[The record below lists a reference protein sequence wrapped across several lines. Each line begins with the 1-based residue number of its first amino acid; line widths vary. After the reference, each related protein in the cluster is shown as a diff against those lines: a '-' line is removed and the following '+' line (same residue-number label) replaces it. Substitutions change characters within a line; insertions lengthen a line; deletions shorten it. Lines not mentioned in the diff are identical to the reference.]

1 MSDNFSEGRVDL
13 RTRRTEHH
21 LREALVELMLQRGY
35 EPVTVVEICER
46 AMVHRTTFYKHYDG
60 KLELLDD
67 VLDSRLFELLGPD
80 LPAIGHD
87 GRAGTHDAARL
98 LLRMTGTIE
107 ADRRF
112 FELLARPDAGN
123 LVPRLTDAL
132 RRRLLETPTG
142 RRAAADDGERAELR
156 AHLHAALIVNAI
168 VWWMRRPDQLSPAQ
182 VAEVLTAE
190 LAR

>member
-1 MSDNFSEGRVDL
+1 MSNNSGSRVDL
-13 RTRRTEHH
+13 RTRRTEQH
-21 LREALVELMLQRGY
+21 LREALVELMAQRGY

-67 VLDSRLFELLGPD
+67 VIDSRLLELLGRD

-87 GRAGTHDAARL
+87 GRAGRGEAAQL
-98 LLRMTGTIE
+98 LLRMVGRIE
-107 ADRRF
+107 ADREF
-112 FELLARPDAGN
+112 FELLARPDATS

-142 RRAAADDGERAELR
+142 ARSGADDRERAELR

-168 VWWMRRPDQLSPAQ
+168 LWWMRRPEQLSPEE